1 MKQELSVDLLCLFCQ
16 QQLRGENNKSYK
28 SGDTIK
34 CDSCGELND
43 YDRVIEVAQ
52 KKAVELI
59 KSQTEGE
66 MTITFDKPYEK

>member
-1 MKQELSVDLLCLFCQ
+1 MEQELSVDLLCLFCQ
-16 QQLRGENNKSYK
+16 QRLRGEKNKSYK

-52 KKAVELI
+52 KKAVDMI
-59 KSQTEGE
+59 KSRTEGE
-66 MTITFDKPYEK
+66 MIVTFDKPSEK